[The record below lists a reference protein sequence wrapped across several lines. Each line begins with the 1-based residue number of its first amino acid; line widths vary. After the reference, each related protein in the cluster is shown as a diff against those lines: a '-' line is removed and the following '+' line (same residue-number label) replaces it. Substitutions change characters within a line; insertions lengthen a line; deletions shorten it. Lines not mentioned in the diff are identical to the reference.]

1 MPGRMSNKD
10 RIARKA
16 AEVAAEKKEKVAKKK
31 VAKKAAKKTAKKK
44 TTRKKASKKTAAAKS
59 AGRLKLVWVVCD
71 HSGSGVKTF
80 EFNEEKVA
88 RKEAKRLSED
98 KGKTHF
104 VKKEKVPM
112 E

>member
-1 MPGRMSNKD
+1 MPARMSNKD
-10 RIARKA
+10 RIAKLA
-16 AEVAAEKKEKVAKKK
+16 AEAAAGKKAKKK
-31 VAKKAAKKTAKKK
+31 VAKKKTAKKKTAKKK
-44 TTRKKASKKTAAAKS
+44 AVRKTTARKKAATKS

-80 EFNEEKVA
+80 AFNEQAVA
-88 RKEAKRLSED
+88 VKEAKRLTED

-104 VKKEKVPM
+104 VKKDKVPL

>member
-1 MPGRMSNKD
+1 MSNKD
-10 RIARKA
+10 RIAKKA
-16 AEVAAEKKEKVAKKK
+16 AEAAAEEKEKVTKKK
-31 VAKKAAKKTAKKK
+31 VAKKAKKK
-44 TTRKKASKKTAAAKS
+44 TTRKKAAKKATTKS

-88 RKEAKRLSED
+88 RKEAKRLTED

-104 VKKEKVPM
+104 VKKEKIPM

>member
-10 RIARKA
+10 RIAKA
-16 AEVAAEKKEKVAKKK
+16 AAEAEATKKAKAKKK
-31 VAKKAAKKTAKKK
+31 VAKKKTAKKK
-44 TTRKKASKKTAAAKS
+44 VAKKTAAKS

-80 EFNEEKVA
+80 SHTE
-88 RKEAKRLSED
+88 
-98 KGKTHF
+98 
-104 VKKEKVPM
+104 EKVPM

>member
-10 RIARKA
+10 RIAKLAAEADATKKAKATKKKA
-16 AEVAAEKKEKVAKKK
+16 AKKKK
-31 VAKKAAKKTAKKK
+31 VAKKKTVRKKAAKKA
-44 TTRKKASKKTAAAKS
+44 

-80 EFNEEKVA
+80 AFNEQKVA
-88 RKEAKRLSED
+88 EKEAKRLTED

-104 VKKEKVPM
+104 VKKDKVPL